1 MEDDF
6 KSLYDAV
13 SQKFNVGTYQQFVG
27 KMQTPE
33 ERQRFYNV
41 VSEKGLDLGD
51 YDSYESRLKKK
62 DGSDSASEPQSGP
75 RISQPATTSE
85 QAPVITQGEPPKQP
99 SAGLTLPEPY
109 LDPTLFTDKFVTQE
123 KRAQLVADTEK
134 KREQLRE
141 VQKENAQTFL
151 KLKESGASPDA
162 DEDFKAK
169 KAREAE
175 LKAQIGSNVAQVVP
189 QHEQYTMS
197 AFTTGQETAQTD
209 ILNRFYA
216 PVAQQ
221 TIAIEQDRERM
232 ERTLAQI
239 EKDKVEDA
247 ARVYAQLD
255 GVPSIPIVGRLANA
269 GFYLLGTT
277 EGVVDMLTAGQLDL
291 NYFRDKYS
299 TSSQGLKLN
308 MGIAEEDLGKDFMTL
323 IEEGKVV
330 DAINV
335 FATDVVNVASLSAA
349 MSSLYGAGGMYQ
361 GAIGEAERRAIISQ
375 ASARGVVPG
384 VAASVRMNIAQNPY
398 LAMATY
404 LTGASSGYEQTKDNP
419 DMTLAEKTLYPA
431 FSGLVEGLTEM
442 GALGDIRLWAGAAT
456 GAELEVGRKTFMD
469 SFKTALR
476 QFGEAGIEEG
486 VLEEGGS
493 YYADAVWQ
501 YAVRGTTPS
510 LKEATGQMLVGFVA
524 PGPVVAMNFASEVQA
539 NLAMKRIPRL
549 NMVSSEF
556 SSRYTDLS
564 KEVRSI
570 DVEMMNPDL
579 TKEDIAVL
587 ESAKEKAVT
596 ELNFIKSRSESLY
609 NSMNL
614 EDLNQ
619 LATIH
624 YEMNNIAGD
633 YRKSNSDVAKE
644 KMKERLKELA
654 ATKKDIETKYL
665 TRDDSQAQEGV
676 PSPVVQEEAP
686 VAAQPVEVPSTEEVE
701 AGGVLQVPS
710 QEEAA
715 VETPVVEEEEVSVP
729 VEQALPEIA
738 PEVAQDVADAVVFT
752 NGKQAAG
759 KISKSGAELVERSLK
774 VLSKV
779 NPSIKIIAHKNKASL
794 LKSHQDV
801 TQETE
806 GYYNAAEN
814 TIHILAEDLKRG
826 ISDNESRVLRHE
838 IIHPILSAEIASDP
852 RLAARFSKQIDAIV
866 NQPAIRDS
874 FESEKV
880 RQTFQ
885 RFGEVEGIT
894 EFLAQFTTP
903 EAFSQIETNP
913 TLFQRVKKFLNDLIK
928 RVFPNT
934 KYRIETGQ
942 EALEFLTRLNDS
954 IQKGKAF
961 ETASTTQQGAVV
973 DAIQKSTDFELF
985 EDDFTEDDFGVSGFL
1000 PLDDIISFN
1009 EEGLPEGV
1017 GQEVIDMIPS
1027 LNALSERFGIPYL
1040 LVDLPNESFVA
1051 RVGTIRD
1058 AGLNV
1063 VSLEQEFMNIEA
1075 VRDVLSQN
1083 NYPAQLADGQ
1093 DYFVIINASTN
1104 NPSSSIGTFAAYF
1117 VNTIKTTT
1125 GYRNLVKRVTGKQI
1139 EGPKNFEELFVSNI
1153 QSYRAAM
1160 DDMFGE
1166 DLPAEDKLVK
1176 AVVAGVS
1183 DILKIQSGYDPGSSQ
1198 YSQIQNIEVISALS
1212 DAVLDIANEGVQ
1224 NTPYYIDNVDLAGS
1238 MSALAHFIASRN
1250 SVTPRYEIRDVNFP
1264 TAVAYAQEL
1273 ADQLVDGEAKAM
1285 KELESYV
1292 EFYQEIEDLGED
1304 AFGTGEM
1311 MKLLPAETAAIVADI
1326 KLPKAFNPFYIDLTD
1341 TTVDTGV
1348 MEEVQERFKFLAEF
1362 YADIQI
1368 VGGEFETLR
1377 IMREILGGPKSPEK
1391 DLIIEFA
1398 AFTRPELGDISKLD
1412 ESFWGRI
1419 HFDFYSDL
1427 KGSVVDALGGDFY
1440 RLSYMG
1446 PSIRN
1451 YPKKDKKGSTGLNQV
1466 LKPYSSDPNVISP
1479 SLPDSI
1485 ADRVL
1490 IPAGNMVEFMKAQER
1505 GVADYIKKLRSG
1517 ISQAKTV
1524 EQVVRLIGR
1533 TNEELE
1539 KKYGIFLRPIG
1550 AKKNERYPDEY
1561 TVSFKVPAV
1570 WQFPD
1575 ADEASGYKVRK
1586 AYRGKRVDDEY
1597 TVNAIY
1603 DPIKKS
1609 VTVDFNTKLFGFSNV
1624 PQYLNPNQYF
1634 EKIMNVIP
1642 YSFLDRDIDYV
1653 TFAAATEDHLE
1664 GFEPTTSERM
1674 RPGSER
1680 RALLYNFAY
1689 ARQYD
1694 TAFDFRSRE
1703 DLAMKVRGVGVF
1715 ALPVRSKDN
1724 KGYFNL
1730 KQELSDLEDNFSGN
1744 DLIEKSKEL
1753 VASYGARQIETG
1765 YDLTKKGG
1773 LNPGQEQIVNE
1784 VVESYNR
1791 ESKFGEQLPYPRVY
1805 NPAVPLSFFTT
1816 SRSIDESKRIFID
1829 ESKFKP
1835 LKKSSIKAL
1844 EVVKESEEALAKA
1857 ADRNKKQ
1864 FSDLLKKELWWDRAA
1879 TVRKAMRD
1887 GQLEY
1892 VEAVMDDKAGSIA
1905 NANKEFAAIEDAI
1918 YSKLSTGDIELLDA
1932 IIYAKRVIQVDT
1944 NFDVR
1949 RATIDTEL
1957 KKNEGALKRFNEVL
1971 ENVRDKKT
1979 RSEIIEKIATLEK
1992 TIEDQK
1998 KRRAEKAR
2006 PFHAKPSGFEG
2017 RYNKE
2022 AALEDLDQMVAEY
2035 GRGKFDQVSAKA
2047 NEYFDYFNNIWLRHY
2062 EAGLISLDEY
2072 NRFRN
2077 DDYAPRI
2084 FLRSIIEEESSYVEE
2099 VMPKGLKESQI
2110 RAITSGSE
2118 ALILTDSRVLLS
2130 MGIKSLSFRRFENAA
2145 NKALAEDAL
2154 TVENKDWIRE
2164 ANYKLNKDGDIEQDA
2179 YGNYNVAKP
2188 DEGFKNMFYRDGGKL
2203 RAVQMREEEY
2213 IEFNDLRKSYFNIGA
2228 DLRSAI
2234 RKYSGSNVLRAFAT
2248 GISPVFAVMNAP
2260 AELGS
2265 VLLGRGVYDGYRFL
2279 PVATAKLA
2287 FDYARGLWNAS
2298 RGYKSE
2304 LLREAFEH
2312 GIGMT
2317 FLSNEG
2323 RPELAAKRKYQ
2334 GTLEFL
2340 KSRGERTLF
2349 TLSWL
2354 GEMTEIG
2361 LRLAV
2366 YSQAKEN
2373 FKAKYPEYS
2382 DDRIKYLAAA
2392 EARRITDFAQGG
2404 TLIKDLDS
2412 PLPYLNAAA
2421 QGFRANA
2428 SYVKANKA
2436 AFLSKLVQAGL
2447 GVMAL
2452 AMYNVMSGD
2461 DDDLDKIPPYIKQR
2475 YFIVFTPFFD
2485 ENGFRK
2491 YVRIKK
2497 PQTFT
2502 GPLMAFE
2509 MIGQSLASYIKDGKG
2524 KEFTEQDMQ
2533 TAYDSFID
2541 AFPFFIPFLD
2551 EFAAL
2556 GNRSPILSASL
2567 KTFGNYDAFRKQLV
2581 VPEQGD
2587 VSVYMEGYGNPKI
2600 ERFYKAIG
2608 AATSELPESLQV
2620 SPAKS
2625 KAVIET
2631 FITSPTNSVVTNL
2644 AYQIMDVITSGIKV
2658 EDPTAQENSVKD
2670 AATNLLGNVKGA
2682 AVRSADPNWQK
2693 YQKYGEV
2700 KKIQLEE
2707 ADLDKKIVVQLK
2719 ELSKP
2724 YRGKSIK
2731 RAPDEV
2737 VDYIESLDAS
2747 RRRSAARKFFRFV
2760 AASDAEAM
2768 FYNVRFA
2775 DTPQE
2780 SARLFLYYFGT
2791 PQSGTEEYRE
2801 VMTGLEKVGFVPS
2814 YDFRL
2819 ALSEEI
2825 KKQKK

>member
-62 DGSDSASEPQSGP
+62 DGSDSPSQQESGP
-75 RISQPATTSE
+75 RISQPATTSR
-85 QAPVITQGEPPKQP
+85 QAPVITQGEPPQQP

-123 KRAQLVADTEK
+123 KRAQLVTDTEK

-151 KLKESGASPDA
+151 SLKESGASPDA

-169 KAREAE
+169 KARETE
-175 LKAQIGSNVAQVVP
+175 LREQIGRNVAQVIP
-189 QHEQYTMS
+189 QHEQYTIGT
-197 AFTTGQETAQTD
+197 FTTGQQTAQDD

-299 TSSQGLKLN
+299 TTSQGLKLN

-323 IEEGKVV
+323 IEEGKVA

-335 FATDVVNVASLSAA
+335 FTTDVVNAASLSAA

-384 VAASVRMNIAQNPY
+384 VAAKVKMNIAQNPY

-404 LTGASSGYEQTKDNP
+404 LNGASAGYEQTKDNP
-419 DMTLAEKTLYPA
+419 EMTLAEKTLYPA

-456 GAELEVGRKTFMD
+456 EVELEVGRKTFMD

-476 QFGEAGIEEG
+476 QFGEAGLEEG
-486 VLEEGGS
+486 VIEEGGS

-501 YAVRGTTPS
+501 YAVRGTMPS
-510 LKEATGQMLVGFVA
+510 AKEATGQMLVGFVA

-539 NLAMKRIPRL
+539 NIAMKRVPRL
-549 NMVSSEF
+549 NMVASEF
-556 SSRYTDLS
+556 SSKYTDLN

-570 DVEMMNPDL
+570 EGEMMNPDL

-596 ELNFIKSRSESLY
+596 ELDFIKSRSESLY

-644 KMKERLKELA
+644 KMKGRLKELA
-654 ATKKDIETKYL
+654 TTKKDIETKYL
-665 TRDDSQAQEGV
+665 TRDDSQTQVGV
-676 PSPVVQEEAP
+676 PSPFVQEETP
-686 VAAQPVEVPSTEEVE
+686 IETQPVEVPSAEEVE

-710 QEEAA
+710 QEEAP
-715 VETPVVEEEEVSVP
+715 VEAPVVEEEEVSIP
-729 VEQALPEIA
+729 VEQTLPEIA

-779 NPSIKIIAHKNKASL
+779 NPSIKIVAHKNKASL

-801 TQETE
+801 TQDTE
-806 GYYNAAEN
+806 GYYNSAEN

-838 IIHPILSAEIASDP
+838 IIHPILNAEIASDP

-866 NQPAIRDS
+866 NQPSIRDS

-880 RQTFQ
+880 RQTLQ

-903 EAFSQIETNP
+903 EAFSQIESNP
-913 TLFQRVKKFLNDLIK
+913 TLFQRIKKFLNDLIK

-942 EALEFLTRLNDS
+942 EAFEFLSRLNES

-973 DAIQKSTDFELF
+973 DAIQKSTDFEFF

-1000 PLDDIISFN
+1000 PLDDIIPFN

-1027 LNALSERFGIPYL
+1027 LNSLSERFGIPYL

-1083 NYPAQLADGQ
+1083 NYPSQLADGQ

-1117 VNTIKTTT
+1117 VNTIKTTA
-1125 GYRNLVKRVTGKQI
+1125 GYRNLVKRVTGKRV
-1139 EGPKNFEELFVSNI
+1139 EEPKNFEELFVSSI
-1153 QSYRAAM
+1153 QSYRSAM

-1166 DLPAEDKLVK
+1166 DLPAEDKLIK
-1176 AVVAGVS
+1176 AIVAGVT
-1183 DILKIQSGYDPGSSQ
+1183 DILKIQSGHDPGSYQ

-1212 DAVLDIANEGVQ
+1212 DAVLEIANEGVQ

-1285 KELESYV
+1285 KELEAYV
-1292 EFYQEIEDLGED
+1292 EFYQEIKDLGED

-1341 TTVDTGV
+1341 TTIDAGV
-1348 MEEVQERFKFLAEF
+1348 MGEVQERFKFLAEF
-1362 YADIQI
+1362 YADIQRA
-1368 VGGEFETLR
+1368 GGEFETLR
-1377 IMREILGGPKSPEK
+1377 IMREVLGGPKSPEK

-1427 KGSVVDALGGDFY
+1427 KGSVVDALAGDFY

-1446 PSIRN
+1446 PSIKN
-1451 YPKKDKKGSTGLNQV
+1451 YPKKDRKGSTGLNQV
-1466 LKPYSSDPNVISP
+1466 LKPYSSDPNVVAP

-1485 ADRVL
+1485 AGRVL
-1490 IPAGNMVEFMKAQER
+1490 IPTGNMVEFMKSQER
-1505 GVADYIKKLRSG
+1505 GVSDYINKLRSG
-1517 ISQAKTV
+1517 ISQAKTI

-1539 KKYGIFLRPIG
+1539 KKYGIFLKPAG
-1550 AKKNERYPDEY
+1550 AKKNERYPNEY
-1561 TVSFKVPAV
+1561 TASFKIPAV
-1570 WQFPD
+1570 WQFPNT
-1575 ADEASGYKVRK
+1575 EESSGYSVRK
-1586 AYRGKRVDDEY
+1586 DYRGKRVDDEY

-1634 EKIMNVIP
+1634 ERIMSVIP

-1653 TFAAATEDHLE
+1653 TFAAATEDHLD

-1730 KQELSDLEDNFSGN
+1730 KQELSDLEDDFSGN

-1765 YDLTKKGG
+1765 YDLNKKGG
-1773 LNPGQEQIVNE
+1773 LNPDQEQIVNE

-1835 LKKSSIKAL
+1835 LKKTSIKAL

-1887 GQLEY
+1887 GQLNY
-1892 VEAVMDDKAGSIA
+1892 VEAVMDAKAGSIA
-1905 NANKEFAAIEDAI
+1905 NANKEFAAIEDAV
-1918 YSKLSTGDIELLDA
+1918 YGKLSTGDIELLDA

-1971 ENVRDKKT
+1971 ENVKDKKT
-1979 RSEIIEKIATLEK
+1979 RSEIIQKIATLEK

-1998 KRRAEKAR
+1998 KRRAEKER
-2006 PFHAKPSGFEG
+2006 PFHAKPSGFKG

-2022 AALEDLDQMVAEY
+2022 AALEDLDQMIAAY
-2035 GRGKFDQVSAKA
+2035 GRGKFDQISAKA

-2084 FLRSIIEEESSYVEE
+2084 FLRSIIDEESSYVEE

-2154 TVENKDWIRE
+2154 TVENKEWIRE
-2164 ANYKLNKDGDIEQDA
+2164 ANYKLNKDGDIEQDN
-2179 YGNYNVAKP
+2179 YGNYNVVKA

-2213 IEFNDLRKSYFNIGA
+2213 IQFNDLRKSYFNIGA

-2234 RKYSGSNVLRAFAT
+2234 RKYSGSNILRAFAT

-2265 VLLGRGVYDGYRFL
+2265 VLLGRNVYDGYRFL

-2287 FDYARGLWNAS
+2287 FDYSRGLWNAS

-2334 GTLEFL
+2334 GTIEFL
-2340 KSRGERTLF
+2340 RSRGERTLF

-2366 YSQAKEN
+2366 YSQAKDN

-2382 DDRIKYLAAA
+2382 DERIKYLAAA

-2421 QGFRANA
+2421 QGFRANV

-2497 PQTFT
+2497 PQSFT

-2509 MIGQSLASYIKDGKG
+2509 MIGQSLASYVKDGNG
-2524 KEFTEQDMQ
+2524 KEFSEQDME

-2556 GNRSPILSASL
+2556 GNRSPILSAAL

-2581 VPEQGD
+2581 VPEQGEM
-2587 VSVYMEGYGNPKI
+2587 SIYMEGYGDPRI
-2600 ERFYKAIG
+2600 ERFYKALG
-2608 AATSELPESLQV
+2608 AATSELPESLQI

-2625 KAVIET
+2625 KAVVET

-2644 AYQIMDVITSGIKV
+2644 AYQIMDVVTSGIKV
-2658 EDPTAQENSVKD
+2658 DDPTAQENSVKD
-2670 AATNLLGNVKGA
+2670 AAANLLGNVKGA

-2693 YQKYGEV
+2693 YQKFGEV

-2719 ELSKP
+2719 ELAKP
-2724 YRGKSIK
+2724 YKGKSIK

-2737 VDYIESLDAS
+2737 INYIESLDAS

-2791 PQSGTEEYRE
+2791 PQAGTEEYRE

-2814 YDFRL
+2814 YDFRV
-2819 ALSEEI
+2819 ALNEEI
-2825 KKQKK
+2825 KKQNK